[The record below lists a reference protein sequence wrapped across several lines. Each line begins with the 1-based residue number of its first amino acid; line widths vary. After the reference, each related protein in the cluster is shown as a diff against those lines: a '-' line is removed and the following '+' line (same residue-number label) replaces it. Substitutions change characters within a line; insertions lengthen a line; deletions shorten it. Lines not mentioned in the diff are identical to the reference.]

1 MKELQ
6 IIVAGQANTG
16 KSTMLL
22 WLEQVLME
30 AGFSVEMNL
39 ELEKLDYRSEENFR
53 RAMREHVTKREESVM
68 KNTKIILSTKQLAR
82 EPLKHGSEEN

>member
-22 WLEQVLME
+22 WLEQVLLD
-30 AGFSVEMNL
+30 AGFTIETDF
-39 ELEKLDYRSEENFR
+39 ELEKLDYGSEEKFR
-53 RAMREHVTKREESVM
+53 EAMAQHVTERENAVM
-68 KNTKIILSTKQLAR
+68 QNTKITLTSKQIQR
-82 EPLKHGSEEN
+82 GSQRV

>member
-6 IIVAGQANTG
+6 IIVAGEAASG

-22 WLEQVLME
+22 WLEQVLLE

-39 ELEKLDYRSEENFR
+39 ETELMDYGTEAKFR
-53 RAMREHVTKREESVM
+53 RRMAEHVTKREEAVINNS
-68 KNTKIILSTKQLAR
+68 KIILTTIQTR
-82 EPLKHGSEEN
+82 RGSSRV

>member
-39 ELEKLDYRSEENFR
+39 ETELMDYGTEAKFR
-53 RAMREHVTKREESVM
+53 RRMAEHVTERENSLLN
-68 KNTKIILSTKQLAR
+68 NTKIVLTSKQTHR
-82 EPLKHGSEEN
+82 VGQGN